1 MTTQSM
7 RGSGSASAS
16 AGTQAAREVTEALT
30 GFVTDFKGFQD
41 QITTRMQQQEERIA
55 MLSTKTMT
63 HRRPALEGAQ
73 ATDAPHQKALDAYL
87 RCGDDEGLRNLTLEG
102 KAMNT
107 AVAMSIL

>member
-16 AGTQAAREVTEALT
+16 AGTQAAREVTEALS

-73 ATDAPHQKALDAYL
+73 ATDAPHQKALDVYL
-87 RCGDDEGLRNLTLEG
+87 RCGDD
-102 KAMNT
+102 
-107 AVAMSIL
+107 